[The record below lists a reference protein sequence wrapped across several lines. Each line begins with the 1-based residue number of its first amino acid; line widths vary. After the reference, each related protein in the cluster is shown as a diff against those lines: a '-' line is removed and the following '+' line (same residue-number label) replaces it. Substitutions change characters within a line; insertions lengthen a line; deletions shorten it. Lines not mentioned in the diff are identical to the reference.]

1 MVKLHQEKH
10 TIREISEKVKRSK
23 SVVGRVV
30 KSYNDTG
37 QIVSAFKTGRPRK
50 TSAREDRIMQRMSLK
65 ERFKSCTEIKRVMNS
80 TPFVNMSRET
90 VSRRLQEIGLF
101 NRTPR
106 KKPLVSSKNTNKRL
120 EFANRYVI
128 WTYENWAKVFFSD
141 ESKFNLFGNDGKN
154 NVKRRTGERL
164 SAKCTKKTV
173 KFGGGSVMV
182 FGMFSSQGTTPLVR
196 LQTRVNAQIYKNIVQ
211 DHVVPI
217 IQNSGFDRATFMQ
230 DNAPCHKAKVVMCYL
245 SVQDLEIMDW
255 PPQSPDLN
263 PIENLWKTLGVKVME
278 RNPTNTEDLW
288 VKLQEELSKISIEDC
303 QELIRSCSRRCA
315 AVIESKGSFTKYLLY
330 MYFYCFW
337 LFTLFFSILSL
348 TIGRSKFE
356 NK

>member
-1 MVKLHQEKH
+1 MAKRQQLDYSVRQDIVKLHKEKH

-23 SVVGRVV
+23 SVIGRVV

-37 QIVSAFKTGRPRK
+37 KIVSAFKTGRPRK
-50 TSAREDRIMQRMSLK
+50 TSAREDRIMQRMS
-65 ERFKSCTEIKRVMNS
+65 FKSCTEIKRVMNS
-80 TPFVNMSRET
+80 TSCVNVSRQT

-101 NRTPR
+101 NQTPR
-106 KKPLVSSKNTNKRL
+106 KKPLVSSKNKKRL
-120 EFANRYVI
+120 EFANSYVI

-141 ESKFNLFGNDGKN
+141 ESKFNLFGNDGKSS
-154 NVKRRTGERL
+154 VKRRIGEKL

-182 FGMFSSQGTTPLVR
+182 FGMFSSQGTTLLVR

-230 DNAPCHKAKVVMCYL
+230 DNAPCHKAKVVMSYL
-245 SVQDLEIMDW
+245 SEQDFEIMDW

-263 PIENLWKTLGVKVME
+263 PRENLWKTLEVKVME
-278 RNPTNTEDLW
+278 RSPTNTEDLW
-288 VKLQEELSKISIEDC
+288 AKLQEEWSKISIEDC

-315 AVIESKGSFTKYLLY
+315 AVIESKGSFTKY
-330 MYFYCFW
+330 
-337 LFTLFFSILSL
+337 
-348 TIGRSKFE
+348 
-356 NK
+356 

>member
-1 MVKLHQEKH
+1 MAKRQKLDYSVRQAIVKLHKEKH

-23 SVVGRVV
+23 SVVGRIV

-37 QIVSAFKTGRPRK
+37 KIASAFKTGRPRK

-65 ERFKSCTEIKRVMNS
+65 DRFKSCTEIKRVMNS
-80 TPFVNMSRET
+80 TSCVNVSRQT

-106 KKPLVSSKNTNKRL
+106 KKPLVSSKNKKKRL

-154 NVKRRTGERL
+154 IVKRRIGEKL

-173 KFGGGSVMV
+173 KFGGGNVMV

-196 LQTRVNAQIYKNIVQ
+196 LQTRVNAQMYKNIVQ
-211 DHVVPI
+211 DHIVPI
-217 IQNSGFDRATFMQ
+217 IQNSGFDRAIFMQ
-230 DNAPCHKAKVVMCYL
+230 DNAPCHKAKVVMSYL
-245 SVQDLEIMDW
+245 SEQDFEIMDW

-263 PIENLWKTLGVKVME
+263 PIENLWKILGVKVRE
-278 RNPTNTEDLW
+278 INPTNTEDLW
-288 VKLQEELSKISIEDC
+288 VKLQEEWSKISIKDC

-315 AVIESKGSFTKYLLY
+315 AVIESKGSFTKY
-330 MYFYCFW
+330 
-337 LFTLFFSILSL
+337 
-348 TIGRSKFE
+348 
-356 NK
+356 

>member
-1 MVKLHQEKH
+1 MAKHQKLDYSVRQAIVKLHKEKD
-10 TIREISEKVKRSK
+10 TIREISENVKRSK

-37 QIVSAFKTGRPRK
+37 KIVSAFKTGRPHK

-65 ERFKSCTEIKRVMNS
+65 DRFKPCTEIKKVMNS
-80 TPFVNMSRET
+80 TSCVNVSRQT

-106 KKPLVSSKNTNKRL
+106 NKPLVSSKNKKKRL

-154 NVKRRTGERL
+154 NVKRRIGERF

-182 FGMFSSQGTTPLVR
+182 FGMFSS
-196 LQTRVNAQIYKNIVQ
+196 
-211 DHVVPI
+211 
-217 IQNSGFDRATFMQ
+217 
-230 DNAPCHKAKVVMCYL
+230 
-245 SVQDLEIMDW
+245 
-255 PPQSPDLN
+255 
-263 PIENLWKTLGVKVME
+263 
-278 RNPTNTEDLW
+278 
-288 VKLQEELSKISIEDC
+288 
-303 QELIRSCSRRCA
+303 
-315 AVIESKGSFTKYLLY
+315 
-330 MYFYCFW
+330 
-337 LFTLFFSILSL
+337 
-348 TIGRSKFE
+348 
-356 NK
+356 